1 MRKGLLTKHLIHI
14 LEILRMESGDQ
25 RKSELVEGVLI
36 LSEYQ
41 KFTQEKMWEE
51 KTDRLATLSS
61 EAVQLK
67 SCSIVLRTSLA
78 F

>member
-1 MRKGLLTKHLIHI
+1 
-14 LEILRMESGDQ
+14 MESGDQ